1 MKPIKEAILIAGCCF
16 SLACLGQS
24 INKIPDENENA
35 SKYGHLV
42 GGKCAHLL
50 SIKLFSTQQVV
61 NGFGQSVD
69 GWLVKLRRTK
79 IHSYYIAN
87 SKSELPNFSKDRTAE
102 ELRTILSDAHLCDD
116 DRIYLEIINVLDLD
130 SMDSMFKDKSNNITD
145 KQLELMNLKEDD
157 FDPDLL
163 VQKFNYN

>member
-1 MKPIKEAILIAGCCF
+1 MKPIRDAILIAGCCF

-69 GWLVKLRRTK
+69 GCWSPPIDNDCEQVP
-79 IHSYYIAN
+79 SQ
-87 SKSELPNFSKDRTAE
+87 D
-102 ELRTILSDAHLCDD
+102 
-116 DRIYLEIINVLDLD
+116 LEIINVLDLD

>member
-1 MKPIKEAILIAGCCF
+1 GFFNDVYDFANIMKPIRDAILIAGCCF

-35 SKYGHLV
+35 SWSPPIDND
-42 GGKCAHLL
+42 CE
-50 SIKLFSTQQVV
+50 QVPS
-61 NGFGQSVD
+61 QD
-69 GWLVKLRRTK
+69 
-79 IHSYYIAN
+79 
-87 SKSELPNFSKDRTAE
+87 
-102 ELRTILSDAHLCDD
+102 
-116 DRIYLEIINVLDLD
+116 LEIINVLDLD